1 MKTIL
6 VTGGAGFIGSNL
18 VAALVARGTHHIVV
32 CDHFGTDN
40 KWRNLAK
47 HPVFEIITPAEMFDW
62 LEFNRSQVELIF
74 HLGSVSST
82 VEKDIDLVLKYN
94 FALSLKLWRWCN
106 VRGVR
111 LIYTSSSATYGNGA
125 QGFDDSTDIA
135 YMKSLRPLSGYGWSK
150 HQFDLHVVGSVARGE
165 AHLPQWVGLKTFN
178 TYGPNE
184 YHKGDQQ
191 SVISKVASHA
201 IQAGTV
207 KVFRSYNPQYGD
219 GEQKRDMIYVKD
231 VVRVLLWCMDYPRIT
246 GLFNCGTGQ
255 ASSFNLMARAIFAA
269 LGTAPRI
276 NYSDMPEDLVSKY
289 QYFTQANMQKLRN
302 VGFDAEF
309 TPLEVGIKDYVQ
321 NYLMKK
327 DDPYL

>member
-18 VAALVARGTHHIVV
+18 VAALTARGTHHVVV
-32 CDHFGTDN
+32 CDSFGDSE

-47 HPVFEIITPAEMFDW
+47 HPVFEIIPPEQMFDW
-62 LEFNRSQVELIF
+62 LEFNRSQIDLIF
-74 HLGSVSST
+74 HLGSLSST
-82 VEKDIDLVLKYN
+82 VEKNIDLILKHN
-94 FALSLKLWRWCN
+94 FSLSLKLWRWCN

-111 LIYTSSSATYGNGA
+111 LIYSSSSATYGNGSK
-125 QGFDDSTDIA
+125 GFDDSTDLA
-135 YMKSLRPLSGYGWSK
+135 YMQSLQPLSGYGWCK
-150 HQFDLHVVGSVARGE
+150 HLFDMHVIGSVARHEIG
-165 AHLPQWVGLKTFN
+165 LPQWVGLKMFN

-184 YHKGDQQ
+184 YHKEDQQ
-191 SVISKVASHA
+191 SVISKVAAHA
-201 IQAGTV
+201 IQAGNV
-207 KVFRSYNPQYGD
+207 KVFRSYNPQYAD

-246 GLFNCGTGQ
+246 GLYNCGTGQ
-255 ASSFNLMARAIFAA
+255 ASTFNQMARAIFSA

-276 NYSDMPEDLVSKY
+276 NYADMPDDLVPKY
-289 QYFTQANMQKLRN
+289 QYFTQANMQKLRG
-302 VGFDAEF
+302 VGYTDTFTTLDA
-309 TPLEVGIKDYVQ
+309 GIKDYVQ

>member
-18 VAALVARGTHHIVV
+18 VAALVARGTHHVVV
-32 CDHFGTDN
+32 CDHFGTDD

-47 HPVFEIITPAEMFDW
+47 HPVFEIIPPEQLFDW
-62 LEFNRSQVELIF
+62 LEFNRSQLELIF

-82 VEKDIDLVLKYN
+82 VETDIDLVLKQN
-94 FALSLKLWRWCN
+94 FGLSVKLWRWCN

-125 QGFDDSTDIA
+125 KGFDDSTDLA
-135 YMKSLRPLSGYGWSK
+135 YMHSLTPLSGYGWSK
-150 HQFDLHVVGSVARGE
+150 HLFDMHVVGSVARGE
-165 AHLPQWVGLKTFN
+165 AVLPQWVGLKTFN

-184 YHKGDQQ
+184 YHKEDQQ

-207 KVFRSYNPQYGD
+207 KIFRSYNPQFAD
-219 GEQKRDMIYVKD
+219 GEQKRDVIYVKD

-255 ASSFNLMARAIFAA
+255 ASSFNQMARAIFAA

-276 NYSDMPEDLVSKY
+276 NYSDMPEGLAGKY
-289 QYFTQANMQKLRN
+289 QYFTQANMQKLRS
-302 VGFDAEF
+302 VGFTDAF
-309 TPLEVGIKDYVQ
+309 TTLEAGIKDYVQ

>member
-32 CDHFGTDN
+32 CDTFGTDD

-47 HPVFEIITPAEMFDW
+47 HPVFEIIPPEQVFDW
-62 LEFNRSQVELIF
+62 LEFNRSQVELVF
-74 HLGSVSST
+74 HLGSLSST
-82 VEKDIDLVLKYN
+82 TERNIDLILKHN
-94 FALSLKLWRWCN
+94 FTLSLKLWRWCN

-111 LIYTSSSATYGNGA
+111 MIYTSSAATYGKGEH
-125 QGFDDSTDIA
+125 GFDDSTDIA
-135 YMKSLRPLSGYGWSK
+135 YMRSLMPLSGYGWSK
-150 HQFDLHVVGSVARGE
+150 HMFDLHVVQAVARGE
-165 AHLPQWVGLKTFN
+165 ASIPQWVGLKTFN

-191 SVISKVASHA
+191 SVITKVAAHA

-207 KVFRSYNPQYGD
+207 KLFRSYNPQYAD
-219 GEQKRDMIYVKD
+219 GEQKRDVIYIKD

-246 GLFNCGTGQ
+246 GLFNLGTGQ
-255 ASSFNLMARAIFAA
+255 ASTFNQMARAIFSA
-269 LGTAPRI
+269 LGSTPRI
-276 NYSDMPEDLVSKY
+276 SYSDMPEDLVPKY

-302 VGFDAEF
+302 VGFTEEF
-309 TPLEVGIKDYVQ
+309 TPLETGIKDYVR